1 MQILSTVGAQSVVF
15 VSVGLVASRQNVA
28 IPSSSGKSLP
38 TQRLPTVVPVVWV
51 NGFASQAVV
60 IVPVQSVAFV
70 LVVASVSRQN
80 VSRAIKSSVQSVSN
94 GLSVQTP
101 LIVAVQSAVFVGVI
115 LVASLQNT
123 RSAAWSGVQ
132 VISNALL
139 MQASAIVA
147 VQSAVFVGVVLAASR
162 QNTKSAIGSAEQ
174 RLPTVVPVVWIN
186 LSAAQA
192 VFIVP
197 VQLASF
203 PAGVRLVSR
212 QNTKSATGSAEQRL
226 PTVVPVVWANL
237 SAAQAVF
244 IVPVQSV
251 AFVAVALAVSR
262 QNISRAT
269 GSAVQSPLN
278 GLLVQRVVRAV
289 LAGVKYLAKS
299 ALFAHAVSNGL
310 VRHGTDS
317 TADSQVG
324 VAAASPAR
332 HSVIFISCAVSAAA
346 VLHPSPN
353 GSVVQESSVVGDSM
367 SVGATA
373 APPQAVTINKFARLG
388 WGAKPMELANSG
400 RIMSLCDIERQVR
413 THLPPPPFPPNKNKT
428 ALDTPAHSH

>member
-28 IPSSSGKSLP
+28 IPASSGKSLP

-60 IVPVQSVAFV
+60 IVSVQSVA
-70 LVVASVSRQN
+70 LLSDVASVSRQN

-115 LVASLQNT
+115 LVASSQNT
-123 RSAAWSGVQ
+123 SSAAWSGVQ

-174 RLPTVVPVVWIN
+174 RLPTVVPVVWI
-186 LSAAQA
+186 
-192 VFIVP
+192 
-197 VQLASF
+197 
-203 PAGVRLVSR
+203 
-212 QNTKSATGSAEQRL
+212 
-226 PTVVPVVWANL
+226 NL

-310 VRHGTDS
+310 VRHGTDL
-317 TADSQVG
+317 TADSQVD

-388 WGAKPMELANSG
+388 WSGVQNPWNEQILGELCLYVILRDRLEPICPHRHS
-400 RIMSLCDIERQVR
+400 
-413 THLPPPPFPPNKNKT
+413 PPNKNKT

>member
-1 MQILSTVGAQSVVF
+1 M
-15 VSVGLVASRQNVA
+15 
-28 IPSSSGKSLP
+28 
-38 TQRLPTVVPVVWV
+38 
-51 NGFASQAVV
+51 
-60 IVPVQSVAFV
+60 
-70 LVVASVSRQN
+70 VVASVSRQN

-115 LVASLQNT
+115 LVTSLQNNS
-123 RSAAWSGVQ
+123 SAAWSGVQ

-237 SAAQAVF
+237 SAAQAVV

-310 VRHGTDS
+310 VRHGTDL
-317 TADSQVG
+317 TADSQVD

-332 HSVIFISCAVSAAA
+332 HSVIFLSCAVSAAA

-388 WGAKPMELANSG
+388 WSGVQNPWNEQILGELCLYVILRDRLEPICPHRHS
-400 RIMSLCDIERQVR
+400 
-413 THLPPPPFPPNKNKT
+413 PPK
-428 ALDTPAHSH
+428 